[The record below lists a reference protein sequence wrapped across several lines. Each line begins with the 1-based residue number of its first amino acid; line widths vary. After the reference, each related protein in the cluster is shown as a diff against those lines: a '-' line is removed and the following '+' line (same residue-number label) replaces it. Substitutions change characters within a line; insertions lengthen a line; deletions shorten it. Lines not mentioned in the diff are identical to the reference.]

1 MAGQFSVLLTLLT
14 LATGLI
20 WLVDAKLFKP
30 RREAALAKARNAIN
44 GELDEQ
50 ATAALSRRLPL
61 AETSESIF
69 PVLAVV
75 LVLRSFVYEPFQIP
89 SGSMMPT
96 LLVGDFILVEKFAYS
111 LRDPVWRKE
120 LVKFAEPKRGD
131 VVVFKYPEQPQ
142 VEFIKRVVGV
152 PGDRLTYR
160 NRTLYIGKACPSVQL
175 DCPEP
180 QPVTLA
186 VSGAHEFSPLLTFHE
201 ALPGGGHQILI
212 NPQLPP
218 QLYPY
223 GQPGMAPMVWD
234 VPPGHYFVLGDNR
247 DNSRDSRFWGLVPEA
262 NLVGKATGIWI
273 SFEFNEARPALLRWI
288 PAGVRF
294 SRIGGIH

>member
-30 RREAALAKARNAIN
+30 RRKAALAKARNAIN
-44 GELDEQ
+44 GEVNAQVEE
-50 ATAALSRRLPL
+50 ALSRRLPL

-75 LVLRSFVYEPFQIP
+75 LILRSFIYEPFQIP

-111 LRDPVWRKE
+111 LRDPLWRSE
-120 LVKFAEPKRGD
+120 LLKIDTPKRGD
-131 VVVFKYPEQPQ
+131 VVVFKYPEQPE
-142 VEFIKRVVGV
+142 VDFIKRVVGV

-160 NRTLYIGKACPSVQL
+160 NRTLYIGKACAAGQL

-180 QPVTLA
+180 QPVALA
-186 VSGAHEFSPLLTFHE
+186 ANGAQDFSPLRLFSEGLEGVAHR
-201 ALPGGGHQILI
+201 ILI

-218 QLYPY
+218 QYYPY
-223 GQPGMAPMVWD
+223 AQKGMPPMVWD

-247 DNSRDSRFWGLVPEA
+247 DNSRDSRYWGLVPEE
-262 NLVGKATGIWI
+262 NLVGKATAIWI
-273 SFEFNEARPALLRWI
+273 SFEFNEARPPLLRWI
-288 PAGVRF
+288 PNGVRF
-294 SRIGGIH
+294 NRVGAIH